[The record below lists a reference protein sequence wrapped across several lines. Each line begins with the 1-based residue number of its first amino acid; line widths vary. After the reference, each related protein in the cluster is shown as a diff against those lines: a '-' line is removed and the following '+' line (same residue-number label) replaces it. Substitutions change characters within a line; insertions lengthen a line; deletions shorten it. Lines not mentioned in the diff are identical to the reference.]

1 MLLLASLA
9 VWVCA
14 VAHGF
19 VWCALG
25 MLMMTVAMRTVMTT
39 GAVALMGALPES
51 HTSMGSAMNDTAQEV
66 GNAVGLAIVGT
77 VMASVVGTA
86 LPTGAW
92 DPATVAGF
100 IHSQQISFSLLAVL
114 VLVLAGVGIRT
125 LTDSRDT
132 AEH

>member
-1 MLLLASLA
+1 MGLRGGP
-9 VWVCA
+9 
-14 VAHGF
+14 GF

-77 VMASVVGTA
+77 VMASVVGIA
-86 LPTGAW
+86 LPTGTW

>member
-1 MLLLASLA
+1 
-9 VWVCA
+9 
-14 VAHGF
+14 
-19 VWCALG
+19 
-25 MLMMTVAMRTVMTT
+25 MMTVAMRTVMTT

-66 GNAVGLAIVGT
+66 GNAVGRAIVGT

-92 DPATVAGF
+92 DPATVARF